1 MNRMR
6 IPQTYY
12 PRESMVHRV
21 DPRVKLV
28 LLVVLTVAAF
38 VVATWWGLGVLA
50 VAVAV
55 VLVLSKL
62 PLGVI
67 ARSLIPLYVLMAF
80 AVVVNSF
87 TLDPAGLSTAY
98 GVGGVSAGVFEGA
111 APIALV
117 AGWYFT
123 PAGMVRSLFYCVRI
137 LCMVVGS
144 LVVAYSTPATRLTEG
159 LAWFMR
165 PLERLRVPVNDIALT
180 FTLALRFIGQN
191 KDVSV
196 VIPGMYDVREIE
208 QNLAAMNDNS
218 PLTQE
223 ELAKIEQT
231 RAELGTQFC
240 RRCNYCQPCTAGV
253 NISGVFL
260 MEGYLKRYGLGDW
273 AKARYATFAKKAS
286 DCVGCGVC
294 ETRCPY
300 QLPIR
305 EMLARCA
312 QEFGA

>member
-1 MNRMR
+1 MMNRMR

-87 TLDPAGLSTAY
+87 TLDPVGLSTAY

-165 PLERLRVPVNDIALT
+165 PLEHLRVPVNDIALT
-180 FTLALRFIGQN
+180 FTLALRFIPLAFEELQEVKLAQMARGASFGVGGLWRRVN
-191 KDVSV
+191 AWVPVMVPWLVSLYRRASR
-196 VIPGMYDVREIE
+196 IATAMDVR
-208 QNLAAMNDNS
+208 A
-218 PLTQE
+218 
-223 ELAKIEQT
+223 
-231 RAELGTQFC
+231 
-240 RRCNYCQPCTAGV
+240 
-253 NISGVFL
+253 
-260 MEGYLKRYGLGDW
+260 YGMG
-273 AKARYATFAKKAS
+273 
-286 DCVGCGVC
+286 
-294 ETRCPY
+294 ETRTT
-300 QLPIR
+300 
-305 EMLARCA
+305 LALLKMRPA
-312 QEFGA
+312 DAVTLAFGLAVCVVPCVLFA